1 MTKGRF
7 TSSEAIYEFL
17 SNYINVEKGQA
28 TVFKL
33 DRMSALAAALGDPQK
48 GRLTIHV
55 AGSKG
60 KGSVSTMCA
69 AILAQSGLKVGVY
82 TSPHILRWKE
92 RIALADG
99 EMPEEILI
107 DAAREVL
114 PLVEGKRPED
124 FPGGELPTFFELTT
138 LIAFCAF
145 RLAVCSAQVIEVGLG
160 GRLDSTNIVDPDV
173 CVITTIELEHTQ
185 FLGDTIAKIAGE
197 KAGIIKPG
205 KTLCL
210 SRQSEEAM
218 AVFDQKSKAL
228 NSPVLKIGVHGDVE
242 GTEIGLGG
250 THCRFFVPSGI
261 SSPLSE
267 MLPAGG
273 LAIRSP
279 MPGVIQAQNMALA
292 ALACAA
298 ALPRLQATAVQRGLE
313 QARLPARFEIIPTF
327 PTLVLDGAH
336 TPESI
341 QLCLTTAEKLF
352 HGSKVLLFACA
363 HDKRH
368 REMATILA
376 PCFDEII
383 VTRPGSFKASDPESV
398 HTSFVVAGFPALLE
412 KETENAI
419 AMGIELA
426 RRRKAVL
433 IVAGSFYL
441 CAEVKQ
447 WLAKNSLEQGQ
458 EALNKSY

>member
-1 MTKGRF
+1 MAKGRF

-17 SNYINVEKGQA
+17 SDYINVEKGQA

-33 DRMSALAAALGDPQK
+33 DRMRALATALGEPQK

-69 AILAQSGLKVGVY
+69 AILAQSGLNAGVY

-99 EMPEEILI
+99 EMPEETLI
-107 DAAREVL
+107 AAAGEVL
-114 PLVEGKRPED
+114 PLVEGRKPQD

-145 RLAVCSAQVIEVGLG
+145 RIEGCNAQVIEVGLG

-173 CVITTIELEHTQ
+173 SVITTIELEHTQ
-185 FLGDTIAKIAGE
+185 FLGDTISKIAYE

-210 SRQSEEAM
+210 SRQSGEAM
-218 AVFDQKSKAL
+218 VVFDQKAGEL
-228 NSPVLKIGVHGDVE
+228 NCPVFKIGVHGDADEIGIDLE
-242 GTEIGLGG
+242 GTK
-250 THCRFFVPSGI
+250 CRLFVPSGI
-261 SSPLSE
+261 GSPLTGI
-267 MLPAGG
+267 LPSGG
-273 LAIRSP
+273 LEIRSP
-279 MPGVIQAQNMALA
+279 MPGAIQAQNMALA

-298 ALPRLQATAVQRGLE
+298 ALPRLQAPAVQRGLGR
-313 QARLPARFEIIPTF
+313 ARLPARFEILH
-327 PTLVLDGAH
+327 TLPRIVLDGAH

-341 QLCLTTAEKLF
+341 HLCLETVEMLF
-352 HGSKVLLFACA
+352 RGPKVLLFACA

-368 REMATILA
+368 QEMAAILA

-383 VTRPGSFKASDPESV
+383 VTRPGSFKVSDPEAV
-398 HTSFVVAGFPALLE
+398 HESFVAAGFSALLE
-412 KETENAI
+412 KETEKAV
-419 AMGIELA
+419 ELA
-426 RRRKAVL
+426 IISARGLKAAL

-447 WLAKNSLEQGQ
+447 WLARNSLEQG
-458 EALNKSY
+458 